1 MERITPNHLRLLIFS
16 GAGMVMAI
24 VPCAAGQ
31 PASNCLFEPEHVIAL
46 NADDAF
52 SVLAVDLDGGLDLD
66 GVSGSFGDDKIAWY
80 ENDGGPPT
88 CDANGAYAAECD
100 GATTSVSLDGSGSGD
115 ALTYAWDSDCP
126 GFEFD
131 DSTSATPTLTL
142 DSGLGDVSCNVFLT
156 VDDGIESDS
165 CESTVTVTDT
175 TRPTIRTH
183 GLVRLWPPNHKKHV
197 LSLSDCAVLEDAC
210 AGPLDLD
217 LAGTIVSI
225 SSDEPENAK
234 GVGDGNTTDDIV
246 ITGPSSFILRA
257 ERQGGGNGRIY
268 TVRFTARD
276 SEGHMNRDACRF
288 GVPLNQSGA
297 RPVNDGAA
305 AGYTVYAP

>member
-1 MERITPNHLRLLIFS
+1 MERITRNHLGSLIFS
-16 GAGMVMAI
+16 GAGIVMAI

-31 PASNCLFEPEHVIAL
+31 PAPNCPFESEHVITM
-46 NADDAF
+46 NADGAF
-52 SVLAVDLDGGLDLD
+52 TILAADLDGDLVLDNLSD
-66 GVSGSFGDDKIAWY
+66 SFGDDGFAWY
-80 ENDGGPPT
+80 ENDGPPPT
-88 CDANGAYAAECD
+88 CDANGAYATQCD
-100 GATTSVSLDGSGSGD
+100 GETTSVSLDGSGSSG

-131 DSTSATPTLTL
+131 DSTSAAPTLTL
-142 DSGLGDVSCNVFLT
+142 DTVPGGVSCSVFLT

-175 TRPTIRTH
+175 TPPTIRTH
-183 GLVRLWPPNHKKHV
+183 GLVRLWPPNHEYHV
-197 LSLSDCAVLEDAC
+197 LSLSDCAVLEDSC

-225 SSDEPENAK
+225 SSDEPEDVK
-234 GVGDGNTTDDIV
+234 GGGDGNTTDDIV
-246 ITGPSSFILRA
+246 ITGTSSFMLRS

-276 SEGHMNRDACRF
+276 SEGNMNRDACRI
-288 GVPLNQSGA
+288 GVPHDRSGA

-305 AGYTVYAP
+305 AGYTGHAP